1 VLLEVGPGRGLATL
15 ARRHPARDPRMLILN
30 SLPHLRDDL
39 GEAQQFWATAAELWL
54 VGIEP
59 SWPRCYDGRRRL
71 RLRLPTYP
79 WDHGRYWLGVR
90 DAQTQ
95 EQHEYVGG
103 HSFPAPEISPP
114 RNSYEA
120 GMVDIFRDLFGI
132 DDVGIY
138 HNFFH
143 MGGDSLLGV
152 QLARRIRDH
161 FGVQIPLRAIWEIRT
176 VSEVAQL
183 VARAVEPDGDHA
195 AEPAPAGAFA

>member
-1 VLLEVGPGRGLATL
+1 
-15 ARRHPARDPRMLILN
+15 MLILN
-30 SLPHLRDDL
+30 SLPHLHDDL
-39 GEAQQFWATAAELWL
+39 GEAQQLWATVAELWL

-59 SWPRCYDGRRRL
+59 KWPRLYDGLRRL
-71 RLRLPTYP
+71 RLRLPSYP

-90 DAQTQ
+90 DAQTL
-95 EQHEYVGG
+95 EEHEYVAAQ
-103 HSFPAPEISPP
+103 SYPAPEVTPP

-120 GMVDIFRDLFGI
+120 EMVEIFRALFGI

-143 MGGDSLLGV
+143 LGGDSLLGV

-176 VSEVAQL
+176 GADVAHL
-183 VARAVEPDGDHA
+183 VARTLEADGGDAESAEA
-195 AEPAPAGAFA
+195 AEAAEAAPAELVGAAGHATAELAGAPA